1 MTRFDANPF
10 LQQPQSQADWYLSLR
25 MSHARLDVE
34 TGTLQR
40 QHVLLL
46 VDEQGNRLSHRVQA
60 SPFSLEQVWEAL
72 TAVIAGSEN
81 GLGVRPRRL
90 HFEQAELMLALSP
103 HLQAAGI
110 QAVNQV
116 HSADIERALVALERS
131 FSPLV
136 LLPPALVTAP
146 SFDPELQGRIYA
158 AAAALYKLAPW
169 RAIPGETPLE
179 VRYPEDNAARW
190 VVVMGSGGDA
200 FGLSI
205 NDSWI
210 DLERMYASSD
220 PLELARSVSWLA
232 LTFDTAE
239 YLAFEDLDAI
249 REHNW
254 PVAHESAYPALYR
267 VGGAQADLQA
277 PTQADLH
284 WLAGVL
290 PALVQYF
297 SARPPG
303 DKCWRAPH
311 ESRVPAAAH
320 SQPAQVLIR
329 YPGLENS

>member
-1 MTRFDANPF
+1 MTHFDAKRF

-34 TGTLQR
+34 TNTLQR
-40 QHVLLL
+40 QQILLL
-46 VDEQGNRLSHRVQA
+46 VDEQGNRLYYRTRA
-60 SPFSLEQVWEAL
+60 SPLSLDQIWEAL
-72 TAVIAGSEN
+72 TDVIAGPEN

-90 HFEQAELMLALSP
+90 HFEQAGLMSALAP

-110 QAVNQV
+110 QAVNQA
-116 HSADIERALVALERS
+116 HPADIERALVALERS

-136 LLPPALVTAP
+136 LLPPALATTPHVTP
-146 SFDPELQGRIYA
+146 DLQGRIYA
-158 AAAALYKLAPW
+158 AAAALYRLAPW
-169 RAIPGETPLE
+169 HAIPGEMPLE
-179 VRYPEDNAARW
+179 VHYPEDAAARW

-205 NDSWI
+205 NDSWL

-254 PVAHESAYPALYR
+254 PIVHESAYPALYR

-277 PTQADLH
+277 PSEADLH

-290 PALVQYF
+290 PALAQYF
-297 SARPPG
+297 AARPPG

-311 ESRVPAAAH
+311 ESRIPIEAH
-320 SQPAQVLIR
+320 PQPVQVLIR

>member
-1 MTRFDANPF
+1 MTHFDAKRF

-25 MSHARLDVE
+25 MSRARLDVE
-34 TGTLQR
+34 TKALQR

-46 VDEQGNRLSHRVQA
+46 VDEQGNRLYHRTQA

-72 TAVIAGSEN
+72 AAVIAGPEN
-81 GLGVRPRRL
+81 GPSVRPRRL
-90 HFEQAELMLALSP
+90 HFEQAELMLALVP
-103 HLQAAGI
+103 HLQSAGI

-136 LLPPALVTAP
+136 LLPPALATTP

-297 SARPPG
+297 AARPPG